1 MAGMVV
7 MAEMETRRN
16 RDQGG
21 KKRQQLPEEF
31 SGSVCVIRRFYGLL
45 IYLFISR
52 KSAQKSLLSPCW
64 YAQREGGKSVLWT
77 LTIEGATGLRYC
89 LETRISD
96 LNTIHSKNRAEST
109 APHCLQIIAR
119 MNSFNK
125 LKTKQKKIEILFT
138 SQ

>member
-1 MAGMVV
+1 MMAGMVV
-7 MAEMETRRN
+7 MDGMEMRRN

-31 SGSVCVIRRFYGLL
+31 SGSVCVLRRFYGLL
-45 IYLFISR
+45 VYLFISR

-64 YAQREGGKSVLWT
+64 YAQREVGKSMLWT

-125 LKTKQKKIEILFT
+125 LKTKQKN
-138 SQ
+138 

>member
-1 MAGMVV
+1 MLV
-7 MAEMETRRN
+7 N
-16 RDQGG
+16 
-21 KKRQQLPEEF
+21 
-31 SGSVCVIRRFYGLL
+31 
-45 IYLFISR
+45 LFISR

-77 LTIEGATGLRYC
+77 VTIEGATGLRYC

-125 LKTKQKKIEILFT
+125 LKTKQKIEILFT